1 MAEASENLQAVMA
14 RHPEIKKLAEQ
25 KEAMRQAL
33 ISKGIDADNVTD
45 FERYADILKTFNFSI
60 DSTIESNGYTY
71 NVGTDEEPVTL
82 SSMMA
87 KDLKYNAILKDKTAY
102 TANDFKGDT
111 SITYLNVKPMSGS
124 LAGFCNGATG
134 LKYVP
139 QLDFS
144 EVTNLTYAFYGT
156 TRLFVHDEYT
166 VDLAKCGT
174 MNYSQWWFAKKLILK
189 NMSSTCS
196 CEQLFYTNT
205 VVESAVGLNVSYASA
220 RINVLFVGAN
230 NLTHVEF
237 SDDCVIRCA
246 NVLSNE
252 YKEPTTTTTLFDK
265 FDAETLYA
273 MCTHAYDWTTNP
285 RGYAKIAGAQSN
297 DGYCTNYYNYH
308 FSDTAK
314 AKLEAA
320 YPEVDFTTLMED
332 KGWQY

>member
-1 MAEASENLQAVMA
+1 MAEASENLLQVME
-14 RHPEIKKLAEQ
+14 RHPEIKRLAAQ

-33 ISKGIDADNVTD
+33 ISKRIDADNVTD
-45 FERYADILKTFNFSI
+45 FERYADILKTFSFSI
-60 DSTIESNGYTY
+60 DSTIESNGYTH

-82 SSMMA
+82 STMMA

-124 LAGFCNGATG
+124 LSGFCNGATN

-144 EVTNLTYAFYGT
+144 EVTSLFCAFYGT
-156 TRLFVHDEYT
+156 SRMYVHDEYT
-166 VDLAKCGT
+166 VDLAKCST
-174 MNYSQWWFAKKLILK
+174 MQYSSWNFAKRLILK
-189 NMSSTCS
+189 NMSQNCN
-196 CEQLFYTNT
+196 CDHLLYQNT
-205 VVESAVGLNVSYASA
+205 AVESVEGLNVSYAVT
-220 RINVLFVGAN
+220 RINVLFYGAN
-230 NLTHVEF
+230 NLTHVGF
-237 SDDCVIRCA
+237 TDDCIIRCA

-252 YKEPTTTTTLFDK
+252 YKEPTTATTMFDK

-285 RGYAKIAGAQSN
+285 NGHTKIAGAQSN
-297 DGYCTNYYNYH
+297 NGFCTNYYNYH

-320 YPEVDFTTLMED
+320 YPEVDFTTLMEN

>member
-1 MAEASENLQAVMA
+1 MAEASENLLQVME
-14 RHPEIKKLAEQ
+14 RHPEIKKLAAQ

-33 ISKGIDADNVTD
+33 IAKGIDASNVTD
-45 FERYADILKTFNFSI
+45 FEKYADILKTFGFSI

-71 NVGTDEEPVTL
+71 NIGTDDEPVTL

-111 SITYLNVKPMSGS
+111 EITYLNVKPMSGS
-124 LAGFCNGATG
+124 LANFCNGATG

-144 EVTNLTYAFYGT
+144 EVTSLSCAFYST
-156 TRLFVHDEYT
+156 ARMYVHDAYT
-166 VDLAKCGT
+166 VDLAKCST
-174 MNYSQWWFAKKLILK
+174 ISLSRWNFAKKLVLQ
-189 NMSSTCS
+189 NMSSS
-196 CEQLFYTNT
+196 CLCDQLLYQNT
-205 VVESAVGLNVSYASA
+205 AIESIEGLNVSYATT
-220 RINVLFVGAN
+220 RINVLLVGAS
-230 NLTHVEF
+230 NLTHVGF

-252 YKEPTTTTTLFDK
+252 YKEPTTATTLFDK

-285 RGYAKIAGAQSN
+285 NGYTKIAGAQSN
-297 DGYCTNYYNYH
+297 QGFCTNYYNYH

-320 YPEVDFTTLMED
+320 YTEVDFTTLMEN

>member
-45 FERYADILKTFNFSI
+45 FEKYAAILKTFNFSI
-60 DSTIESNGYTY
+60 DSTIESNGYTH
-71 NVGTDEEPVTL
+71 NIGTDEEPVTL
-82 SSMMA
+82 STMMA
-87 KDLKYNAILKDKTAY
+87 KDLKHNAILKDKTAY
-102 TANDFKGDT
+102 TANDFRGDT

-124 LAGFCNGATG
+124 LAGFCNGATN

-144 EVTNLTYAFYGT
+144 EVTSLHWAFYNT
-156 TRLFVHDEYT
+156 SRMFVHDEYT
-166 VDLAKCGT
+166 VDLAKCST
-174 MNYSQWWFAKKLILK
+174 MQYSQWQFTKKLILK
-189 NMSSTCS
+189 NMSSTCN
-196 CEQLFYTNT
+196 CDQLCFTNT
-205 VVESAVGLNVSYASA
+205 VVECVEGLNVSYAPT
-220 RINVLFVGAN
+220 RINVLFNGAK
-230 NLTHVEF
+230 NLTHVGF

-252 YKEPTTTTTLFDK
+252 YKEPTTATTLFDN

-285 RGYAKIAGAQSN
+285 RGYTKIAGAQSN
-297 DGYCTNYYNYH
+297 GGFCTNYWNYH